1 MKLSKRTL
9 DENYMRM
16 AFDKAFEHLGSTKN
30 NPSVGCIVVK
40 NNSVISTGKTSLMDV
55 LMQKET
61 LLVKI

>member
-40 NNSVISTGKTSLMDV
+40 NNSVISTGKTSLNFY
-55 LMQKET
+55 
-61 LLVKI
+61 